1 MTKVNNLYFGIKN
14 RKNAPHCSECGAIF
28 FPCEE
33 IFTWESGKTCMLLCA
48 DCFDSQVNGL
58 SRFELAE
65 LIGSE
70 VYICGQ

>member
-1 MTKVNNLYFGIKN
+1 MIKAN
-14 RKNAPHCSECGAIF
+14 TNYSKIEYMRKAPHCSECGAIF

-33 IFTWESGKTCMLLCA
+33 IFTWNKGRTCELICA
-48 DCFDSQVNGL
+48 DCFDSRVREFD
-58 SRFELAE
+58 RFEIAE